1 MSNGTGSSGTSLDY
15 ERIPLLSIDFFMAT
29 TAAVGN
35 SMLLLTIYKDPHR
48 SLRSPSTKLVINMAV
63 ADFMAGS
70 LSGYLL
76 TAYDVTKL
84 TNKPSYQDLAPILLR
99 IYANIGIPSVI
110 VSCCSV
116 IAMAFDRWF
125 AVGSAI
131 NYRNI
136 VTTKRVNVLIVL
148 FWIYALMFTSL
159 LFTGIPFIIFEMVFC
174 HLHVSLPLL
183 VLPIVYWKTFGALE
197 AHTRRMKNLES
208 DSKPKNLK
216 TAQREKKTTKA
227 FVIVLCLFYVAFVPY
242 VIAIN
247 LRNLCSVCAGTTAL
261 DVFLLISLRFVLL
274 NCSFDPF
281 VYALRIPKYRRAI
294 RTVLNRCCCF
304 RGQNNAINPV
314 EATGMSLED
323 TRGQE
328 TTNTIQT
335 IQT

>member
-1 MSNGTGSSGTSLDY
+1 
-15 ERIPLLSIDFFMAT
+15 MAT
-29 TAAVGN
+29 TVAVGN

-84 TNKPSYQDLAPILLR
+84 TNKPSYQDLALSLFR

-110 VSCCSV
+110 VSCCTV

-136 VTTKRVNVLIVL
+136 VTTKRVNVLVVL

-159 LFTGIPFIIFEMVFC
+159 LLTGMPFIVFEMVFC

-183 VLPIVYWKTFGALE
+183 VLPVVYWKAFRALE

-208 DSKPKNLK
+208 GSERTNLK

-227 FVIVLCLFYVAFVPY
+227 FLIVLCLFYVAFVPY

-247 LRNLCSVCAGTTAL
+247 LRNLCSVCVGTEAL

-304 RGQNNAINPV
+304 GGQNNAINPV
-314 EATGMSLED
+314 ESTGMSLED